1 MEVEGTP
8 LEAPFTQEEID
19 LLSCKVTALNLNFYP
34 LDKFSPLPLSFAR
47 YFMFLIQMINTSKHI
62 YTRHY
67 IFIQVS

>member
-1 MEVEGTP
+1 MIQPNQLKKADGIEFTAINGRMEVEGTP

-47 YFMFLIQMINTSKHI
+47 
-62 YTRHY
+62 
-67 IFIQVS
+67 

>member
-1 MEVEGTP
+1 MIQPILVKQEDSNKFSAVNDRMEVEGTP

-47 YFMFLIQMINTSKHI
+47 
-62 YTRHY
+62 
-67 IFIQVS
+67 